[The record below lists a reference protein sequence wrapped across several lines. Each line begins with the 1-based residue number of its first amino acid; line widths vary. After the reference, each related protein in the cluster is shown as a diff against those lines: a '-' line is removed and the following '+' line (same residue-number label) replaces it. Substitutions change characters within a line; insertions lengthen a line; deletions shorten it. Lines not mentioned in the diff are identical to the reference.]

1 MAGKEYGLI
10 TRKKPEKPSVV
21 AQFNRLSAFDS
32 DSDTDDQSSAAK
44 KVNISLGETQKRQIK
59 KAQANALS
67 EDPTIFQY
75 DELYEDM
82 QTQKDSQKV
91 KKSDVDKGPKYIK
104 RLLVTAETRKKEYE
118 RRIER
123 QVQKEREEEG
133 EEFKD
138 KESFVTS
145 SYRAK
150 LEEMKLAEEVD
161 RRNEY
166 LESIGDVTKQ
176 RDLGGFYRHL
186 YEQRMG
192 APAAS
197 STGATPAEPPSSS
210 STVVIA
216 SALVEEKTVV
226 NKKERTYRKRKSS
239 ENENSADEKEKKV
252 EDDDLEAA
260 AKKAHIQSNLD
271 ADSDFSIDS
280 DSDSQ
285 SDDESGTKK
294 TDDPGVQDKKRT
306 KKVVVVGCL
315 TSDDAIFIK
324 PEPVDVAG
332 SDKATENKDV
342 KNDIKVEKVEEV
354 SVVVPK
360 VKVDIWKK
368 RTFGDVLDAAIQ
380 RYYER
385 KIARESG

>member
-1 MAGKEYGLI
+1 MAAKEYGLI

-32 DSDTDDQSSAAK
+32 DSDTDDHPSCK

-91 KKSDVDKGPKYIK
+91 KKSDVEKGPKYIK

-123 QVQKEREEEG
+123 QVQKERELEG

-150 LEEMKLAEEVD
+150 LEEMKLAEEVE

-192 APAAS
+192 GPSGS
-197 STGATPAEPPSSS
+197 SSDITPAEPSTSS

-216 SALVEEKTVV
+216 SAPVEEKSAV

-239 ENENSADEKEKKV
+239 ENENSADEKEDKV
-252 EDDDLEAA
+252 ADDDLEAA

-285 SDDESGTKK
+285 SDDASGSKK
-294 TDDPGVQDKKRT
+294 TDYPAEKNKKRT
-306 KKVVVVGCL
+306 TQVVIAGCL
-315 TSDDAIFIK
+315 PSDDTVFIK
-324 PEPVDVAG
+324 PEPIDATS
-332 SDKATENKDV
+332 SDKTTATEDL
-342 KNDIKVEKVEEV
+342 KNDIKVEKV

-368 RTFGDVLDAAIQ
+368 RTVGDVLDGAIQ

>member
-1 MAGKEYGLI
+1 MAAKEYGLI
-10 TRKKPEKPSVV
+10 TRKKPEKTNVV

-32 DSDTDDQSSAAK
+32 DSDTDDQPSSSK

-91 KKSDVDKGPKYIK
+91 KKSDVEKGPKYIK

-123 QVQKEREEEG
+123 QVQKERELEG

-150 LEEMKLAEEVD
+150 LEEMKLAEEVE

-192 APAAS
+192 GPTESASAPTES
-197 STGATPAEPPSSS
+197 STSS
-210 STVVIA
+210 STVVKA
-216 SALVEEKTVV
+216 SPPVEEKATVT
-226 NKKERTYRKRKSS
+226 KKERTYRKRKSS
-239 ENENSADEKEKKV
+239 ENENSAGEKEDKID
-252 EDDDLEAA
+252 DDDLEAA

-285 SDDESGTKK
+285 SDDGSGTKK
-294 TDDPGVQDKKRT
+294 TDNPGVKNQKRT
-306 KKVVVVGCL
+306 TQEVTAGCL
-315 TSDDAIFIK
+315 TSDDAVFIK

-332 SDKATENKDV
+332 SDKVSTSEDII
-342 KNDIKVEKVEEV
+342 NDIKVEKVEI

-368 RTFGDVLDAAIQ
+368 RTVGDVLDGAIQ

>member
-1 MAGKEYGLI
+1 MAAKEYGLI
-10 TRKKPEKPSVV
+10 TRKKPEKPSIV

-32 DSDTDDQSSAAK
+32 DSDTEDQPSSSK

-91 KKSDVDKGPKYIK
+91 KKSDVQKGPKYIK

-123 QVQKEREEEG
+123 QVQKERELEG

-150 LEEMKLAEEVD
+150 LEEMKLAEELE

-192 APAAS
+192 GPTES
-197 STGATPAEPPSSS
+197 SSGVTPAEPSTSISAVEKASPS
-210 STVVIA
+210 
-216 SALVEEKTVV
+216 VEEKSAV

-285 SDDESGTKK
+285 SDEASGMKK
-294 TDDPGVQDKKRT
+294 TDPGVKNKNSTTQE
-306 KKVVVVGCL
+306 VIAGCL
-315 TSDDAIFIK
+315 TSEDAVFIK

-332 SDKATENKDV
+332 SGKVTTSDDI

-354 SVVVPK
+354 TVGVPK

-368 RTFGDVLDAAIQ
+368 RTVGDVLDGAIQ